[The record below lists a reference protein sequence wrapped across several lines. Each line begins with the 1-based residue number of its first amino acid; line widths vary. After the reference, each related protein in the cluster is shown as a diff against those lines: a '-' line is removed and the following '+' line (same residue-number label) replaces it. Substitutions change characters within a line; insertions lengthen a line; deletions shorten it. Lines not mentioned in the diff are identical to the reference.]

1 MKFDLY
7 YSWLKLK
14 TIFTYDWE
22 NPYFLYLIPLPLV
35 IILISSLVN
44 RRKKSTIALSFST
57 PMEQNRWVRLISFIP
72 KTIESLCLLCV
83 ILAIASPYKKIIKTE
98 IKYGGVDM
106 VMALDLSSSMLT
118 QDVSPSRLEVA
129 KKLAISFAKNRT
141 QDQISLVAFAGSP
154 YLASPLTS
162 DLTYITKAISLLES
176 RQIREE
182 GTALGDALG
191 MSINQIREEKNPKKV
206 AIVIS
211 DGNNT
216 AGNLDPIT
224 AASLAKSFGIKVYTI
239 AVGSNKPSLDPVDE
253 STLRLIAEKSN
264 GQFYRATD
272 TKTLSDIFTEIDF
285 LEKSRSLQVST
296 EIHEDVKPIFIKLAF
311 LFFCVGILLKLTP
324 ISNILE
330 D

>member
-1 MKFDLY
+1 
-7 YSWLKLK
+7 
-14 TIFTYDWE
+14 
-22 NPYFLYLIPLPLV
+22 
-35 IILISSLVN
+35 
-44 RRKKSTIALSFST
+44 
-57 PMEQNRWVRLISFIP
+57 MEQNKWVRLISFIP
-72 KTIESLCLLCV
+72 KTIESLCLLCI
-83 ILAIASPYKKIIKTE
+83 ILAIASPFKKIIQTE
-98 IKYGGVDM
+98 IKHGGVDM

-129 KKLAISFAKNRT
+129 KKLAISFAKNRS

-162 DLTYITKAISLLES
+162 DLTYITKALSLLES
-176 RQIREE
+176 RQIKAE

-191 MSINQIREEKNPKKV
+191 MSINQIRDEKNPKKV
-206 AIVIS
+206 VIVIS

-216 AGNLDPIT
+216 TGNLDPIT

-253 STLRLIAEKSN
+253 STLRLMAEKSN

-272 TKTLSDIFTEIDF
+272 TKTLSAIFKEIDF

-311 LFFCVGILLKLTP
+311 LFFCVSIMLKLTP

>member
-35 IILISSLVN
+35 IILISSLIN

-72 KTIESLCLLCV
+72 KTIESLCLLCI

-129 KKLAISFAKNRT
+129 KKLAISFAKNRS

-176 RQIREE
+176 RQIKEE

-191 MSINQIREEKNPKKV
+191 MSINQIRDEKNPKKV

-253 STLRLIAEKSN
+253 STLRLMAEKSN

-272 TKTLSDIFTEIDF
+272 SKTLSDIFKEIDF

>member
-1 MKFDLY
+1 MKFDLN

-14 TIFTYDWE
+14 TILTYDWE
-22 NPYFLYLIPLPLV
+22 NPFFLYLIPLPLV
-35 IILISSLVN
+35 IILISFLIN
-44 RRKKSTIALSFST
+44 RRKKSRISLSFSA
-57 PMEQNRWVRLISFIP
+57 PMEQNKWIRLISFIP
-72 KTIESLCLLCV
+72 KTIESLCVLCI
-83 ILAIASPYKKIIKTE
+83 ILASASPYKKIIKTE
-98 IKYGGVDM
+98 IKDGGVDM
-106 VMALDLSSSMLT
+106 VMAIDLSSSMLT

-129 KKLAISFAKNRT
+129 KKLAILFAKNRT
-141 QDQISLVAFAGSP
+141 QDQISLIAFAGSP

-162 DLTYITKAISLLES
+162 DLTYITKALSLLES
-176 RQIREE
+176 RQIKEE

-216 AGNLDPIT
+216 TGNLDPIT

-239 AVGSNKPSLDPVDE
+239 AVGGNKPSLDPVDE
-253 STLRLIAEKSN
+253 STLRLMAEKSN

-272 TKTLSDIFTEIDF
+272 SKTLSAIFKEIDF
-285 LEKSRSLQVST
+285 LEKSRTLQVST
-296 EIHEDVKPIFIKLAF
+296 EIHEDAKPIFIKLAF
-311 LFFCVGILLKLTP
+311 LFFCISILLKLTP

>member
-35 IILISSLVN
+35 IILISSLIN

-57 PMEQNRWVRLISFIP
+57 PMGQNRWVRLISFIP
-72 KTIESLCLLCV
+72 KTIESLCLLCI

-118 QDVSPSRLEVA
+118 QDVAPSRLEVA
-129 KKLAISFAKNRT
+129 KKLAISFAKNRS

-176 RQIREE
+176 KQIKEE

-191 MSINQIREEKNPKKV
+191 MSINQIRDEKNPKKV

-253 STLRLIAEKSN
+253 STLRLMAEKSN

-272 TKTLSDIFTEIDF
+272 SKTLSDIFKEIDF

>member
-35 IILISSLVN
+35 IILISSLIN

-72 KTIESLCLLCV
+72 KTIESLCLLCI
-83 ILAIASPYKKIIKTE
+83 ILAIASPYKKIIETE

-176 RQIREE
+176 RQIKEE

-191 MSINQIREEKNPKKV
+191 MSINQIRDEKNPKKV

-216 AGNLDPIT
+216 AGNLILELASAATNLVLYEYDIT
-224 AASLAKSFGIKVYTI
+224 FANNATQNVFIEHTGTAGTLVMQLAKTATYTP
-239 AVGSNKPSLDPVDE
+239 A
-253 STLRLIAEKSN
+253 
-264 GQFYRATD
+264 
-272 TKTLSDIFTEIDF
+272 
-285 LEKSRSLQVST
+285 LE
-296 EIHEDVKPIFIKLAF
+296 
-311 LFFCVGILLKLTP
+311 GM
-324 ISNILE
+324 
-330 D
+330 

>member
-1 MKFDLY
+1 MKFDPY

-14 TIFTYDWE
+14 TIFTFEWE
-22 NPYFLYLIPLPLV
+22 NPYFLYLIPLPLI
-35 IILISSLVN
+35 IILISSFLN
-44 RRKKSTIALSFST
+44 RRKKSRIFLSFSSS
-57 PMEQNRWVRLISFIP
+57 MEQNKWVRLISFIP
-72 KTIESLCLLCV
+72 KTIESLCLLCI
-83 ILAIASPYKKIIKTE
+83 ILAIASPYKKIIQTE
-98 IKYGGVDM
+98 IKDGGVDM
-106 VMALDLSSSMLT
+106 VMAIDLSSSMLT
-118 QDVSPSRLEVA
+118 QDVSPSRLQVA
-129 KKLAISFAKNRT
+129 KNLAISFAKNRT
-141 QDQISLVAFAGSP
+141 QDQISLIAFAGSP

-162 DLTYITKAISLLES
+162 DLTYITKALSLLES
-176 RQIREE
+176 RQIKEE

-216 AGNLDPIT
+216 TGNLDPIA

-253 STLRLIAEKSN
+253 STLRLMAEKSN

-272 TKTLSDIFTEIDF
+272 SKTLSAIFKEIDF
-285 LEKSRSLQVST
+285 LEKTRTLKVSN

-311 LFFCVGILLKLTP
+311 LFFCISILLKLTP

>member
-22 NPYFLYLIPLPLV
+22 NPFFLYLIPLPLV
-35 IILISSLVN
+35 IILISSLIN
-44 RRKKSTIALSFST
+44 RRKKSRISLSFSA
-57 PMEQNRWVRLISFIP
+57 PMEQNKWVRLISFIP

-83 ILAIASPYKKIIKTE
+83 ILAIASPFKKIIQTE
-98 IKYGGVDM
+98 IKHGGVDM

-129 KKLAISFAKNRT
+129 KKLAILFAKNRN

-176 RQIREE
+176 RQIKEE

-253 STLRLIAEKSN
+253 STLRLMAEKSN

-272 TKTLSDIFTEIDF
+272 SKTLSAIFKEIDF
-285 LEKSRSLQVST
+285 LEKSRSLKVST
-296 EIHEDVKPIFIKLAF
+296 EIHEDAKTIFIKLAF
-311 LFFCVGILLKLTP
+311 LFFCISILLKLTP

>member
-44 RRKKSTIALSFST
+44 RRKKSTISLSFST
-57 PMEQNRWVRLISFIP
+57 PMEQKRWVRLISFIP

-129 KKLAISFAKNRT
+129 KKLAISFAKNRS

-176 RQIREE
+176 KQIKEE

-191 MSINQIREEKNPKKV
+191 MSINQIRDEKNPKKV

-253 STLRLIAEKSN
+253 STLRLMAEKSN

-272 TKTLSDIFTEIDF
+272 SKTLSDIFKEIDF
-285 LEKSRSLQVST
+285 LEKSRSLQVIT

>member
-176 RQIREE
+176 RQIKEE

-296 EIHEDVKPIFIKLAF
+296 EIHENVKPIFIKLAF

>member
-1 MKFDLY
+1 
-7 YSWLKLK
+7 
-14 TIFTYDWE
+14 
-22 NPYFLYLIPLPLV
+22 
-35 IILISSLVN
+35 
-44 RRKKSTIALSFST
+44 
-57 PMEQNRWVRLISFIP
+57 
-72 KTIESLCLLCV
+72 
-83 ILAIASPYKKIIKTE
+83 
-98 IKYGGVDM
+98 M

-118 QDVSPSRLEVA
+118 QDVAPSRLEVA

-176 RQIREE
+176 RQIKEE

-216 AGNLDPIT
+216 AGNLDLIT

>member
-1 MKFDLY
+1 MKFDLN

-14 TIFTYDWE
+14 TILTYDWE
-22 NPYFLYLIPLPLV
+22 NPFFLYLIPLPLI
-35 IILISSLVN
+35 IILISFLIN
-44 RRKKSTIALSFST
+44 RRKKSRISLSFSA
-57 PMEQNRWVRLISFIP
+57 PMEQNKWIRLISFIP
-72 KTIESLCLLCV
+72 KTIESLCILCI

-98 IKYGGVDM
+98 IKRGGVDM
-106 VMALDLSSSMLT
+106 VMAIDLSSSMLT
-118 QDVSPSRLEVA
+118 QDVSPSRLQVA
-129 KKLAISFAKNRT
+129 KKLAISFTKNRT
-141 QDQISLVAFAGSP
+141 QDQISLIAFAGSP
-154 YLASPLTS
+154 YLASPLTG
-162 DLTYITKAISLLES
+162 DLTYITKALSLLES
-176 RQIREE
+176 RQIKEE
-182 GTALGDALG
+182 DTALGDALG

-216 AGNLDPIT
+216 TGNLDPIT

-253 STLRLIAEKSN
+253 STLRLMAEKSN

-272 TKTLSDIFTEIDF
+272 SKTLSAIFKEIDF
-285 LEKSRSLQVST
+285 LEKTRTLKVSN

-311 LFFCVGILLKLTP
+311 LFFCISILLKLTP

>member
-1 MKFDLY
+1 MKFDFY

-176 RQIREE
+176 RQIKEE

>member
-239 AVGSNKPSLDPVDE
+239 AVGSNKPALDPVDD

>member
-14 TIFTYDWE
+14 TILTYDWE
-22 NPYFLYLIPLPLV
+22 NPFFLYLIPLPLV
-35 IILISSLVN
+35 IILISSLLN
-44 RRKKSTIALSFST
+44 RKRRSQISLSFSV
-57 PMEQNRWVRLISFIP
+57 PLEQNKWSLFISYIP
-72 KTIESLCLLCV
+72 KTVEFICLLCI
-83 ILAIASPYKKIIKTE
+83 ILAIASPYKKIIRTE
-98 IKYGGVDM
+98 IKQGGVDM
-106 VMALDLSSSMLT
+106 VIALDLSSSMLT
-118 QDVSPSRLEVA
+118 QDVLPSRLEVA
-129 KKLAISFAKNRT
+129 KKLAISFAKNRI
-141 QDQISLVAFAGSP
+141 QDQISIVAFAGAP

-162 DLTYITKAISLLES
+162 DLTYVTKSLSLLETK
-176 RQIREE
+176 QIKEE

-216 AGNLDPIT
+216 TGNLDPIT
-224 AASLAKSFGIKVYTI
+224 AATLAKSFGIKVYTI

-253 STLRLIAEKSN
+253 STLRLMAEKSN

-272 TKTLSDIFTEIDF
+272 KKTLNAIFKEIDF
-285 LEKSRSLQVST
+285 LEKSRTLQVST

-311 LFFCVGILLKLTP
+311 LFFCISILLKLTP

>member
-22 NPYFLYLIPLPLV
+22 NPFFLYLIPLPLV
-35 IILISSLVN
+35 IILISSLIN
-44 RRKKSTIALSFST
+44 RRKKSRISLSFSA
-57 PMEQNRWVRLISFIP
+57 PIEQNKWVRLISFIP
-72 KTIESLCLLCV
+72 KTIESLCLLCI

-129 KKLAISFAKNRT
+129 KKLAISFAKNRS

-176 RQIREE
+176 RQIKEE

-191 MSINQIREEKNPKKV
+191 MSINQIRDEKNPKKV

-253 STLRLIAEKSN
+253 STLRLMAEKSN

-272 TKTLSDIFTEIDF
+272 SKTLSDIFKEIDF

>member
-57 PMEQNRWVRLISFIP
+57 PMEQKRWVRLISFIP

-118 QDVSPSRLEVA
+118 QDVAPSRLEVA

-162 DLTYITKAISLLES
+162 DLTYITKAISLIES
-176 RQIREE
+176 RQIKEE

-224 AASLAKSFGIKVYTI
+224 AASLAKSFGIKIYTI

-253 STLRLIAEKSN
+253 STLRLMAEKSN

-272 TKTLSDIFTEIDF
+272 TKTLSDIFKEIDF

>member
-118 QDVSPSRLEVA
+118 QDVAPSRLEVA

-176 RQIREE
+176 RQIKEE

-296 EIHEDVKPIFIKLAF
+296 EIHEDVKPIFIKIAF
-311 LFFCVGILLKLTP
+311 LFFCIGILLKLTP

>member
-1 MKFDLY
+1 
-7 YSWLKLK
+7 
-14 TIFTYDWE
+14 
-22 NPYFLYLIPLPLV
+22 
-35 IILISSLVN
+35 
-44 RRKKSTIALSFST
+44 
-57 PMEQNRWVRLISFIP
+57 MEQNKWVRLISFIP
-72 KTIESLCLLCV
+72 KTIESLCLLCI
-83 ILAIASPYKKIIKTE
+83 ILAIASPYKKIIQTE
-98 IKYGGVDM
+98 IKDGGVDM
-106 VMALDLSSSMLT
+106 VMAIDLSSSMLT
-118 QDVSPSRLEVA
+118 QDVSPSRLQVA
-129 KKLAISFAKNRT
+129 KNLAISFAKNRT
-141 QDQISLVAFAGSP
+141 QDQISLIAFAGSP

-162 DLTYITKAISLLES
+162 DLTYITKALSLLES
-176 RQIREE
+176 RQIKEE

-216 AGNLDPIT
+216 TGNLDPIA

-253 STLRLIAEKSN
+253 STLRLMAEKSN

-272 TKTLSDIFTEIDF
+272 SKTLSAIFKEIDF
-285 LEKSRSLQVST
+285 LEKTRTLKVSN

-311 LFFCVGILLKLTP
+311 LFFCISILLKLTP

>member
-1 MKFDLY
+1 MKFELY

-14 TIFTYDWE
+14 TILTYDWE
-22 NPYFLYLIPLPLV
+22 NPFFLYLIPLPLV
-35 IILISSLVN
+35 LVLISSLAN
-44 RRKKSTIALSFST
+44 RKKGSRISLSFSV
-57 PMEQNRWVRLISFIP
+57 PLEQNKWALFISYIP
-72 KTIESLCLLCV
+72 KTLETLCLLCI

-98 IKYGGVDM
+98 IKQGGVDM
-106 VMALDLSSSMLT
+106 AIAIDLSSSMLT
-118 QDVSPSRLEVA
+118 KDVSPSRLDVA
-129 KKLAISFAKNRT
+129 KKLAIAFTKNRI
-141 QDQISLVAFAGSP
+141 QDQISLIAFAGSP
-154 YLASPLTS
+154 YLASPLTN
-162 DLTYITKAISLLES
+162 DLTYITKALSLLETK
-176 RQIREE
+176 QIKEE

-191 MSINQIREEKNPKKV
+191 MSINQIRAEKNPKKV

-216 AGNLDPIT
+216 AGNLDPVT
-224 AASLAKSFGIKVYTI
+224 AATLAKSFGIKVYTI

-253 STLRLIAEKSN
+253 STLRLMAEKSN

-272 TKTLSDIFTEIDF
+272 TKTLNAIFKEIDF
-285 LEKSRSLQVST
+285 LEKSRTLQVST

-311 LFFCVGILLKLTP
+311 VFFCISILLKLTP

>member
-1 MKFDLY
+1 MKLDLY
-7 YSWLKLK
+7 YSWQKLK

-22 NPYFLYLIPLPLV
+22 NPYFLYLIPLPIV

-57 PMEQNRWVRLISFIP
+57 PMEQNKWVRLISFIP

-83 ILAIASPYKKIIKTE
+83 ILAIASPFKKIIKTE

-106 VMALDLSSSMLT
+106 VIALDLSSSMLT

-129 KKLAISFAKNRT
+129 KKLAILFAKNRI
-141 QDQISLVAFAGSP
+141 QDQISLIAFAGSP
-154 YLASPLTS
+154 YLASPLTG

-176 RQIREE
+176 RQIKEE
-182 GTALGDALG
+182 GTALGDAFG
-191 MSINQIREEKNPKKV
+191 MSINQIRDEKNPKKV

-253 STLRLIAEKSN
+253 STLRLMAEKSN

-272 TKTLSDIFTEIDF
+272 SKTLSAIFKEIDF
-285 LEKSRSLQVST
+285 LEKSRSLQFST

-311 LFFCVGILLKLTP
+311 LFFCIGILLKLTP

>member
-1 MKFDLY
+1 MKFDFY

-44 RRKKSTIALSFST
+44 RRKKSKIALSFST

-162 DLTYITKAISLLES
+162 DLTYLTKAISLLES
-176 RQIREE
+176 RQIKEE

-253 STLRLIAEKSN
+253 STLRLMAEKSN

-311 LFFCVGILLKLTP
+311 LFFCIGILLKLTP

>member
-118 QDVSPSRLEVA
+118 QDVAPSRLEVA

-176 RQIREE
+176 RQIKEE

-191 MSINQIREEKNPKKV
+191 MSINQIRDEKNPKKV

-253 STLRLIAEKSN
+253 STLRLMAEKSN

-272 TKTLSDIFTEIDF
+272 SKTLSDIFKEIDF

-296 EIHEDVKPIFIKLAF
+296 EIHEDVKPIFIKIAF
-311 LFFCVGILLKLTP
+311 LFFCIGILLKLTP

>member
-1 MKFDLY
+1 
-7 YSWLKLK
+7 
-14 TIFTYDWE
+14 
-22 NPYFLYLIPLPLV
+22 
-35 IILISSLVN
+35 
-44 RRKKSTIALSFST
+44 
-57 PMEQNRWVRLISFIP
+57 
-72 KTIESLCLLCV
+72 
-83 ILAIASPYKKIIKTE
+83 
-98 IKYGGVDM
+98 M

-129 KKLAISFAKNRT
+129 KKLAILFAKNRN

-176 RQIREE
+176 RQIKEE

-253 STLRLIAEKSN
+253 STLRLMAEKSN

-272 TKTLSDIFTEIDF
+272 SKTLSAIFKEIDF
-285 LEKSRSLQVST
+285 LEKSRSLKVST
-296 EIHEDVKPIFIKLAF
+296 EIHEDAKPIFIKLAF
-311 LFFCVGILLKLTP
+311 LFFCISILLKLTP

>member
-14 TIFTYDWE
+14 TIFTYEWE
-22 NPYFLYLIPLPLV
+22 NPYFLYLIPLPLI

-44 RRKKSTIALSFST
+44 RRKKSTISLSFST
-57 PMEQNRWVRLISFIP
+57 PLEQNKWVRLISFIP

-83 ILAIASPYKKIIKTE
+83 ILAIASPFKKIITTE
-98 IKYGGVDM
+98 IKHGGVDM

-129 KKLAISFAKNRT
+129 KILAISFAKNRT

-176 RQIREE
+176 RQIKEE

-191 MSINQIREEKNPKKV
+191 MSINQIRDEKNPKKV

-272 TKTLSDIFTEIDF
+272 SKTLNAIFKEIDF
-285 LEKSRSLQVST
+285 LEKSRTLKVST
-296 EIHEDVKPIFIKLAF
+296 EIHEDAKPIFIKLAF
-311 LFFCVGILLKLTP
+311 MFFCISILLKLTP

>member
-57 PMEQNRWVRLISFIP
+57 PMEQNRWVRLVSFIP
-72 KTIESLCLLCV
+72 KTIESLCLLC
-83 ILAIASPYKKIIKTE
+83 IIFAIASPYKKIIKTE

-162 DLTYITKAISLLES
+162 DLTYITKAISLLET
-176 RQIREE
+176 RQIKEE

-191 MSINQIREEKNPKKV
+191 MSINQIRDEKNPKKV

-253 STLRLIAEKSN
+253 STLRLMAEKSN

-272 TKTLSDIFTEIDF
+272 SKTLSDIFKEIDF

-311 LFFCVGILLKLTP
+311 LFFCVSILLKLTP

>member
-14 TIFTYDWE
+14 TILIYDWE
-22 NPYFLYLIPLPLV
+22 NPYFLYLIPLPLL
-35 IILISSLVN
+35 IIFISALIN
-44 RRKKSTIALSFST
+44 RRKGSRISLSFST
-57 PMEQNRWVRLISFIP
+57 PMEQNKWVRFISFIP
-72 KTIESLCLLCV
+72 KTIESICLLCI
-83 ILAIASPYKKIIKTE
+83 ILAIAGPYKKIIKTE
-98 IKYGGVDM
+98 IKQGGVDM
-106 VMALDLSSSMLT
+106 AMALDLSSSMLT
-118 QDVSPSRLEVA
+118 NDVYPTRLEVA
-129 KKLAISFAKNRT
+129 KKLAILFAENRR
-141 QDQISLVAFAGSP
+141 QDQISLIAFAGSP

-162 DLTYITKAISLLES
+162 DLAYITKAISLLES
-176 RQIREE
+176 RQIKEE

-206 AIVIS
+206 AIIIS

-216 AGNLDPIT
+216 SGNLDPIT
-224 AASLAKSFGIKVYTI
+224 AAGLAKSFGIKVYTI

-253 STLRLIAEKSN
+253 STLRIMAEKSN

-272 TKTLSDIFTEIDF
+272 TKTLSAIFKEIDF
-285 LEKSRSLQVST
+285 IEKSRTLQMST

-311 LFFCVGILLKLTP
+311 VFFCLGILLKLTP
-324 ISNILE
+324 ISNVLE

>member
-22 NPYFLYLIPLPLV
+22 NPFLLYLIPLPLV
-35 IILISSLVN
+35 LILISSFSN
-44 RRKKSTIALSFST
+44 SKKGARISLSFSV
-57 PMEQNRWVRLISFIP
+57 PLEQNKWTLLLSYIP
-72 KTIESLCLLCV
+72 KILESICLLCI
-83 ILAIASPYKKIIKTE
+83 ILAMASPYKRIIKTE
-98 IKYGGVDM
+98 IKQGGVDM
-106 VMALDLSSSMLT
+106 AIALDLSSSMLT
-118 QDVSPSRLEVA
+118 QDVSPSRLDVA
-129 KKLAISFAKNRT
+129 KKLAIAFANNRT
-141 QDQISLVAFAGSP
+141 QDQISLIAFAGSP
-154 YLASPLTS
+154 YLACPLTN
-162 DLTYITKAISLLES
+162 DLPYITKALSLLETK
-176 RQIREE
+176 QIKDE

-216 AGNLDPIT
+216 TGNLDPVT
-224 AASLAKSFGIKVYTI
+224 AATLAKSFGIKVYTI

-253 STLRLIAEKSN
+253 STLRLMAEKSN

-272 TKTLSDIFTEIDF
+272 TKTLNAIFKEIDF
-285 LEKSRSLQVST
+285 LEKSRTLQVST

-311 LFFCVGILLKLTP
+311 VFFCISILLKLTP

>member
-1 MKFDLY
+1 MKLDLY
-7 YSWLKLK
+7 YSWQKLK

-22 NPYFLYLIPLPLV
+22 NPYFLYLIPLPIV

-57 PMEQNRWVRLISFIP
+57 PMEQNKWVRLISFIP

-83 ILAIASPYKKIIKTE
+83 ILAIASPFKKIIKTE

-106 VMALDLSSSMLT
+106 VIALDLSSSMLT

-129 KKLAISFAKNRT
+129 KKLAILFAKNRI
-141 QDQISLVAFAGSP
+141 QDQISLIAFAGSP
-154 YLASPLTS
+154 YLASPLTG

-176 RQIREE
+176 RQIKEE

-191 MSINQIREEKNPKKV
+191 MSINQIRDEKNPKKV

-253 STLRLIAEKSN
+253 STLRLMAEKSN

-311 LFFCVGILLKLTP
+311 LFFCIGILLKLTP

>member
-1 MKFDLY
+1 
-7 YSWLKLK
+7 
-14 TIFTYDWE
+14 
-22 NPYFLYLIPLPLV
+22 
-35 IILISSLVN
+35 
-44 RRKKSTIALSFST
+44 
-57 PMEQNRWVRLISFIP
+57 MEQNKWVRLISFIP
-72 KTIESLCLLCV
+72 KTIESLCLLCI
-83 ILAIASPYKKIIKTE
+83 ILAIASPFKKIIQTE
-98 IKYGGVDM
+98 IKHGGVDM

-129 KKLAISFAKNRT
+129 KTLAILFAKNRN

-176 RQIREE
+176 RQIKEE

-253 STLRLIAEKSN
+253 STLRLMAEKSN

-272 TKTLSDIFTEIDF
+272 SKTLSAIFKEIDF
-285 LEKSRSLQVST
+285 LEKSRSLKVST
-296 EIHEDVKPIFIKLAF
+296 EIHEDAKPIFIKLAF
-311 LFFCVGILLKLTP
+311 LFFCISILLKLTP

>member
-118 QDVSPSRLEVA
+118 QDVAPSRLEVA

-176 RQIREE
+176 RQIKEE

-216 AGNLDPIT
+216 AGNLDLIT

>member
-176 RQIREE
+176 RQIKEE

-285 LEKSRSLQVST
+285 LEKSSSLQVST

>member
-1 MKFDLY
+1 MKFDLN
-7 YSWLKLK
+7 YSWVKLK

-22 NPYFLYLIPLPLV
+22 NPFFLYLIPLPFV
-35 IILISSLVN
+35 IILISSLMN
-44 RRKKSTIALSFST
+44 RRKKSRISLSFSA
-57 PMEQNRWVRLISFIP
+57 PIEQNKWVRLISFIP
-72 KTIESLCLLCV
+72 KTIESVSILCV

-98 IKYGGVDM
+98 IKRGGVDM
-106 VMALDLSSSMLT
+106 VMAIDLSSSMLT

-129 KKLAISFAKNRT
+129 KKLAILFAKNRT

-162 DLTYITKAISLLES
+162 DLTYITKALSLLQS
-176 RQIREE
+176 SQIKEE

-206 AIVIS
+206 AIIIS

-216 AGNLDPIT
+216 TGNLDPIT
-224 AASLAKSFGIKVYTI
+224 AASLAKSFGISVYTI

-253 STLRLIAEKSN
+253 STLRIMAEKSN
-264 GQFYRATD
+264 GQFYRATNS
-272 TKTLSDIFTEIDF
+272 KTLSAIFKEINF
-285 LEKSRSLQVST
+285 LEKSRSLKVST
-296 EIHEDVKPIFIKLAF
+296 EIHEDAKPIFIKLAF
-311 LFFCVGILLKLTP
+311 LFFCISILLKLTP